1 MRPGARFSR
10 LASGYNADLIR
21 PHQIWSMLM
30 PAEYPCAVPYDPE
43 TRREWTQLIV
53 PLDEYAARLQAVR
66 AQMRAMEFDALLV
79 VGNSENPASVS
90 YLTNYKPHGGVAL
103 LLVPLDGEP
112 VLVFNYILHGEPMH
126 SMIWDAIIED
136 VRPAAMTP
144 GTPPGT
150 VAELTLEAI
159 QEAGLAGATI
169 GVASLAH
176 LPMSIGSELLRELPD
191 VTWQEGAA
199 AVLRPRAIKS
209 AREIEFFRRACRI
222 TRRALAAGV
231 AACEPGTS
239 EREVAHIIHATM
251 MAEGSEAIGFGTA
264 VSSGPRAGIKHAD
277 PTGRV
282 MAQGDMVFLDCGAT
296 VGGYHA
302 DLSRTLTVGPAGSDE
317 QAMLD
322 TSVEMFRECLK
333 VIRPGAPIRDL
344 SRAAERVAR
353 RAGFSTDY
361 MPNGLGHGL
370 GLSLFEMPFL
380 GPTDDSLMEEGMVF
394 ALEPMLVRYGVG
406 TAVVEESVLVTADG
420 AEVLS
425 GAEW

>member
-1 MRPGARFSR
+1 
-10 LASGYNADLIR
+10 
-21 PHQIWSMLM
+21 M

-43 TRREWTQLIV
+43 TRQQWTNLIV
-53 PLDEYAARLQAVR
+53 PLEEYAARLEAVR
-66 AQMRAMEFDALLV
+66 AQTRAMGFDALLV
-79 VGNSENPASVS
+79 VGNRENPASVG
-90 YLTNYKPHGGVAL
+90 YLGNYHPHGGTAL
-103 LLVPLDGEP
+103 LLVPLDAEP

-126 SMIWDAIIED
+126 SMIWDAIFED
-136 VRPAAMTP
+136 VRPASTSSDA
-144 GTPPGT
+144 PPGT
-150 VAELTLEAI
+150 VAELTVEAI
-159 QEAGLAGATI
+159 QEMGLAEATI
-169 GVASLAH
+169 GVASLAN
-176 LPMSIGSELLRELPD
+176 LPMSIGMELQGALPA
-191 VTWQEGAA
+191 VTWEEGGM

-209 AREIEFFRRACRI
+209 PREIEFFRRACRI
-222 TRRALAAGV
+222 TRRALEAGA

-239 EREVAHIIHATM
+239 EREVASVIHATM
-251 MAEGSEAIGFGTA
+251 MAEGADSIGFETA

-282 MAQGDMVFLDCGAT
+282 MESGDMVFLDCGAV

-302 DLSRTLTVGPAGSDE
+302 DLSRTLTVGQPGSDE
-317 QAMLD
+317 EAMLD
-322 TSVEMFRECLK
+322 ASVEMFRECLK
-333 VIRPGAPIRDL
+333 VIRPGAPISDL
-344 SRAAERVAR
+344 YRAAQRVAR

-370 GLSLFEMPFL
+370 GLSLFELPFL
-380 GPTDDSLMEEGMVF
+380 GPNDESLMEEGMVF